1 MNLSPRRL
9 LAGLEDRSRRRI
21 GFGMIVVAVASALA
35 GAALAIIEREP
46 ARVVENLVLGLTF
59 GGVLAV
65 ALRAQPRN
73 GAVWTMT
80 WAVFFGVTSQIS
92 GNVAEAISDLTY
104 TAIELGEVTVS
115 PSSINPLA
123 ALGFGYRSVGWLPGA
138 FLFAIHLLIL
148 FPDGKTES
156 VLWRRVARATA
167 VMIAIMVVAGLINT
181 GPWVDT
187 TYDEIFEN
195 DMSPGLFSVLMLP
208 LMAAALGAM
217 VSLIRRYRKSSG
229 EERLQYR
236 WVTWALAIYVLNIFS
251 FGWLP
256 ETLAG
261 FLSTAALANIAIAF
275 GIAITRYRLY
285 SIDTVVS
292 RSITYG
298 ALAVFIGGIY
308 IALVVVIG
316 AVLGGDSSFGLS
328 IAATVLVAIAFEP
341 ARRRVE
347 RWANR
352 LVYGERA
359 TPYEV
364 LARFSRRSSEL
375 SDEELMARTPQLI
388 VDGTGAAS
396 ATLWIR
402 TDRGFR
408 SAATWPEGSPARALG
423 PDIDFHD
430 PRANYSL
437 PVFHDGELLGGI
449 SLDKAGGE
457 TITPA
462 EESLLRDLAAAM
474 GLALRNAGLTGQL
487 RQQVTDLEESRER
500 ILAAADAAR
509 RALERDLDSGPLQQL
524 VALKVKLGPTRK
536 RAEQLEQRSRP
547 SCLFRSNRTPATPSR
562 PYATSPAASTHR
574 CWRRK
579 AWQSLLPSK
588 PTKRRFLFQSTVT
601 ESAGTSVT
609 LRPPCTS
616 RSWRRCRTP
625 PSTRRH
631 PRSRCS

>member
-1 MNLSPRRL
+1 
-9 LAGLEDRSRRRI
+9 
-21 GFGMIVVAVASALA
+21 
-35 GAALAIIEREP
+35 
-46 ARVVENLVLGLTF
+46 
-59 GGVLAV
+59 
-65 ALRAQPRN
+65 
-73 GAVWTMT
+73 
-80 WAVFFGVTSQIS
+80 
-92 GNVAEAISDLTY
+92 
-104 TAIELGEVTVS
+104 
-115 PSSINPLA
+115 
-123 ALGFGYRSVGWLPGA
+123 
-138 FLFAIHLLIL
+138 
-148 FPDGKTES
+148 
-156 VLWRRVARATA
+156 
-167 VMIAIMVVAGLINT
+167 MIAIMVVAGLINT

-487 RQQVTDLEESRER
+487 RRQVTDLEESRER

-536 RAEQLEQRSRP
+536 RAEQLGAEKSAKLLVQIEQDAGDAIQAVRDFAGGIYPPLLEAEGLAVAIAQQAHKTALPLSVHSDGIGRYERDTEAAVYFTIMEA
-547 SCLFRSNRTPATPSR
+547 LQNTAK
-562 PYATSPAASTHR
+562 YAEASSVAVQLTDGDGRLRFEVRDDGLGFDPTSADKGAGLDGMADRLDTVGGEVR
-574 CWRRK
+574 I
-579 AWQSLLPSK
+579 QSSPG
-588 PTKRRFLFQSTVT
+588 
-601 ESAGTSVT
+601 AGTVVVGSV
-609 LRPPCTS
+609 PVSEMVPA
-616 RSWRRCRTP
+616 
-625 PSTRRH
+625 
-631 PRSRCS
+631 